1 MLHERTMQYHCFLQG
16 APKISKRVTFIQA
29 LWVNSGKSKHK
40 KLQSGHFPFWKC
52 YIHGAP
58 PKKQYHYFFRGAHKI
73 F

>member
-40 KLQSGHFPFWKC
+40 KL
-52 YIHGAP
+52 
-58 PKKQYHYFFRGAHKI
+58 
-73 F
+73 